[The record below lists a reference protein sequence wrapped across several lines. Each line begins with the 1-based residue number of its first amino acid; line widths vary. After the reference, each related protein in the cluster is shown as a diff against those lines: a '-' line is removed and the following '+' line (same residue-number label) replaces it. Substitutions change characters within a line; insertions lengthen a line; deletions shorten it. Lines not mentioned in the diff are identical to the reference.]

1 MADTEIFRTV
11 LGIIGNVIS
20 FGLFVLA
27 VPTFYRI
34 LKNKSVKGVRPEY
47 HLAMMMNCFCWALYG
62 MPFINPRSIFVL
74 TAYSIGLAIQLPYL
88 IIILLYVNNNKK
100 RMYIGGAF
108 LIELV
113 VISLAIGSAIRLVP
127 TMESKKKLVEGEIVT
142 TGSVWSVECV
152 HFGSLLGRTLYALCW
167 TIYACLQ
174 FKSDPILLSM
184 NLLGVLWG
192 VFQLKLYD
200 VYNKSSARSGAADK
214 KLATADV
221 QVQGMGTA

>member
-1 MADTEIFRTV
+1 
-11 LGIIGNVIS
+11 
-20 FGLFVLA
+20 
-27 VPTFYRI
+27 
-34 LKNKSVKGVRPEY
+34 
-47 HLAMMMNCFCWALYG
+47 
-62 MPFINPRSIFVL
+62 
-74 TAYSIGLAIQLPYL
+74 
-88 IIILLYVNNNKK
+88 
-100 RMYIGGAF
+100 MYIGGAF

-127 TMESKKKLVEGEIVT
+127 TMESKKKLVEVLCVLSSVTTYAVEAVCVGEIVT